1 MEGIQVFAAYYL
13 GNVQRG
19 MSSLDLYSRMSSP
32 AILSFKLLRYLFVL
46 VILSWR
52 VQSSYLEL
60 IVSIRSFCLCL
71 GLIYFLFGL
80 TSKAPKG
87 GFLEMVSHGGRYTS
101 AESRKSRNQAF
112 LVGTV
117 HKGFMLHDSI
127 CSIDG
132 CILES
137 EHPEDFG
144 LILSLCNET

>member
-80 TSKAPKG
+80 TSKAPRGASWKWSHMVEDTRRLKVVNHETKH
-87 GFLEMVSHGGRYTS
+87 FLSVPYT
-101 AESRKSRNQAF
+101 K
-112 LVGTV
+112 
-117 HKGFMLHDSI
+117 DSCCMI
-127 CSIDG
+127 
-132 CILES
+132 
-137 EHPEDFG
+137 PYVQ
-144 LILSLCNET
+144 